1 MYQPGNISETNVQAL
16 AQSLRL
22 ELEKLAL
29 QLSQPTDYMALNTLY
44 AAPKRVFDGQIVKA
58 DGTQWNPG
66 SGAGVY
72 VRIGAAWS
80 KL

>member
-1 MYQPGNISETNVQAL
+1 MYQPGNIDSSSLQGL
-16 AQSLRL
+16 ANSLRL

-29 QLSQPTDYMALNTLY
+29 QLSQPIDYYALNTLY
-44 AAPKRVFDGQIVKA
+44 AQPKRVFEGMVVKA
-58 DGTQWNPG
+58 DGTTWDPG

-72 VRIGAAWS
+72 ARVGGAWV